1 MKTYLILMIAALA
14 VTACNSNQ
22 KNENHPAH
30 HEMSQAGHQHPKA
43 KQLLDLHDSL
53 MPKMEEILTLRK
65 HLKSIV
71 NQLDSLKR
79 INPDPELQKQKQ
91 QAEALAE
98 QLSQA
103 DESMMDWMHQYKTDT
118 LEKLDAG
125 QQDVYIA
132 DQTAKMNLVNSQTL
146 NVISKSKEFIK
157 NNNQ

>member
-1 MKTYLILMIAALA
+1 MKTYLILMISALA
-14 VTACNSNQ
+14 IMACDSDQ
-22 KNENHPAH
+22 KSGNHPAR

-53 MPKMEEILTLRK
+53 MEKMEEILTLKKR
-65 HLKSIV
+65 LKSIV
-71 NQLDSLKR
+71 NRLDSLNG
-79 INPDPELQKQKQ
+79 ISPGPELQKRKQ

-125 QQDVYIA
+125 RQDAYIA
-132 DQTAKMNLVNSQTL
+132 DQTAKMNLVNSQTQ
-146 NVISKSKEFIK
+146 NAMSKSNEFIK